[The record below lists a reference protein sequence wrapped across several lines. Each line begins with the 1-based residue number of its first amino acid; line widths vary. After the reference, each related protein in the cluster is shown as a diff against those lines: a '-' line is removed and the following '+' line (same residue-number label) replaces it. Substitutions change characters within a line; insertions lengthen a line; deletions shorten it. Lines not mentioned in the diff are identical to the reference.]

1 MGKVEEYLVEP
12 FPRSLDSRR
21 ILNCYCSRLKAVT
34 SRFVL
39 AFDDSLLAHTVSLIM
54 LVSETWRIC
63 CICHQYLIPR
73 GRQYSLI

>member
-12 FPRSLDSRR
+12 FPRSLDSRI

-54 LVSETWRIC
+54 LVSET
-63 CICHQYLIPR
+63 
-73 GRQYSLI
+73 